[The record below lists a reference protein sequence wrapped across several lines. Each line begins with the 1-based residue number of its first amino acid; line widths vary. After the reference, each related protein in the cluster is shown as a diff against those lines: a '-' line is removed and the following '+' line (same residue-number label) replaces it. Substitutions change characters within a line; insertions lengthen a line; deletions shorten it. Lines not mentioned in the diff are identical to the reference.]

1 MKKKQTYIIG
11 DFNPSKKKVTTQ
23 ITIST
28 DKPNKPNKSNKP
40 KQKKKPAKNKRP
52 QNFET
57 KSSTPINNAFAEAF
71 AKAGLTADNFK
82 KKS

>member
-11 DFNPSKKKVTTQ
+11 DFNPPKKKVTTQ

-28 DKPNKPNKSNKP
+28 DKPNKPNKP
-40 KQKKKPAKNKRP
+40 KQKKKPVKNKRP

-57 KSSTPINNAFAEAF
+57 KSATPINNAFAEAF

>member
-1 MKKKQTYIIG
+1 MKKKQTYFIG
-11 DFNPSKKKVTTQ
+11 EDTPKKK
-23 ITIST
+23 II
-28 DKPNKPNKSNKP
+28 KP

-57 KSSTPINNAFAEAF
+57 KSATPINNAFAEAF

>member
-28 DKPNKPNKSNKP
+28 DKPNKPNKS